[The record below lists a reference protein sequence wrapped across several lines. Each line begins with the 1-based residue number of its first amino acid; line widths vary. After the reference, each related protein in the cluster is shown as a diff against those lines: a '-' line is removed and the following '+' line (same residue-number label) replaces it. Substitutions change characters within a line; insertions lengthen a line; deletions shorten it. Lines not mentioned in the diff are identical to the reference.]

1 MEKMTS
7 QTMTPIN
14 RRLAAQVGA
23 GFSFALAS
31 FLLFATGDW
40 LSLLLVP
47 AGALLGLVTG
57 IMLERHPALYH
68 SAINAR
74 DTAVRAGSTLLRP
87 FADERLPV
95 RFILLFLLATVL
107 FLTVWSLSYAFLP
120 EGLLAGGSEVRMM
133 GQDEA
138 ATTFGRE
145 LLFIAARNLPWV
157 VGIALINLILG
168 YPYACL
174 IPLVW
179 VVYYGLILGT
189 NSFAIPMA
197 SPMAPSLAVLER
209 AGPYELSA
217 FLFAAAATYPLSRIS
232 LPWRPVAEEKQVSW
246 KAIILGLLL
255 SGAGVALAAWREAAM
270 IFSS

>member
-1 MEKMTS
+1 MNVSTRPS
-7 QTMTPIN
+7 IS

-23 GFSFALAS
+23 GLSFALAG
-31 FLLFATGDW
+31 FLLFATGNW
-40 LSLLLVP
+40 LHLLLVP
-47 AGALLGLVTG
+47 AGALVGLAAG
-57 IMLERHPALYH
+57 LMLERHPALY
-68 SAINAR
+68 
-74 DTAVRAGSTLLRP
+74 DTAIATRNAAARAGSTLLRP
-87 FADERLPV
+87 LADERLPV
-95 RFILLFLLATVL
+95 RFILLFLLAAVL
-107 FLTVWSLSYAFLP
+107 FLATWSLSYAFLP

-138 ATTFGRE
+138 ASTFGRE

-157 VGIALINLILG
+157 VGIALINLLLG

-174 IPLVW
+174 IPLFW
-179 VVYYGLILGT
+179 TVYYGVILGT

-197 SPMAPSLAVLER
+197 TPMAPSLAVLER

-217 FLFAAAATYPLSRIS
+217 FLFAAAATYPLSHIS
-232 LPWRPVAEEKQVSW
+232 LPWRQAAEEKQVSW
-246 KAIILGLLL
+246 KAIILGLLF